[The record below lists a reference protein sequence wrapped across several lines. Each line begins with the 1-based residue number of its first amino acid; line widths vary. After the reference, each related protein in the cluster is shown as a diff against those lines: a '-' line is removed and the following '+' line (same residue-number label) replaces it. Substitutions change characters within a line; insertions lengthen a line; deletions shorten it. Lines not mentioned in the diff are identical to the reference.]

1 MKHQVIKLL
10 QKVEQMRAAQ
20 KSFFKTK
27 HQGALIRSKE
37 LEKEVDA
44 ELQTTLQDLE
54 QYKMEF

>member
-1 MKHQVIKLL
+1 MKNQVIKLL

-27 HQGALIRSKE
+27 HKGALIRSKE